1 MNKKTDNT
9 KFAPVCMAE
18 EFWANSQFSLARYTG
33 RVRINGH
40 VYVIVNKDG
49 KDIFECSIEAE
60 KAGREKAIEPGEP
73 ADLCR
78 QDFVR
83 YYRKFGRETF
93 IKVLEENMGATDMQL
108 TKIYE
113 DKIKEDGR

>member
-1 MNKKTDNT
+1 MDNT

-33 RVRINGH
+33 SIRINGH
-40 VYVIVNKDG
+40 VYVIVNKEG

-60 KAGREKAIEPGEP
+60 KAGRDKAIEPGEP

-78 QDFVR
+78 RDFVK
-83 YYRKFGRETF
+83 YYRKLGRDAF
-93 IKVLEENMGATDMQL
+93 LQVLKDNPHASDKELEG
-108 TKIYE
+108 IYNE
-113 DKIKEDGR
+113 RIKENKK